1 MTILYFYQ
9 YFSTPQGS
17 WGTRVFEFAKR
28 WSEKGDKII
37 VVTSIYD
44 KSDLTSSGLSQDF
57 SFNGVDVK
65 VLNIK
70 ISNKQ
75 PKLQR
80 IWTFIWYSILS
91 SYYAVTIKADVV
103 IASSGPITAGIPG
116 LVAKFL
122 RGRKLIFEVRDMWP
136 EGAIQMGLISNPLLI
151 KLAYKFERLCYK
163 SSKKIVALSPGMEN
177 EIKEKGFNNVIS
189 VPNASDN
196 DVFSRNT
203 DDFVTPEWM
212 KGKKVFLYTG
222 NIGKVNNSFLIVHA
236 AQLLKDDPN
245 ILFLFIGDGQQR
257 DEILEYIR
265 INQINN
271 IRILG
276 LMPKND
282 LVAFVQRA
290 YIMLVPLE
298 GKPILDTSSP
308 NKLFDAMAAGIPVI
322 QTTQGW
328 IKTLLIENNCGF
340 TVPYNNPEALAEVC
354 TSIANNLELRNQMGL
369 NSKKLAT
376 TEFERGNLS
385 EKMRKTILEVVNN
398 E

>member
-122 RGRKLIFEVRDMWP
+122 R
-136 EGAIQMGLISNPLLI
+136 
-151 KLAYKFERLCYK
+151 
-163 SSKKIVALSPGMEN
+163 
-177 EIKEKGFNNVIS
+177 
-189 VPNASDN
+189 
-196 DVFSRNT
+196 
-203 DDFVTPEWM
+203 
-212 KGKKVFLYTG
+212 
-222 NIGKVNNSFLIVHA
+222 
-236 AQLLKDDPN
+236 
-245 ILFLFIGDGQQR
+245 
-257 DEILEYIR
+257 
-265 INQINN
+265 
-271 IRILG
+271 
-276 LMPKND
+276 
-282 LVAFVQRA
+282 
-290 YIMLVPLE
+290 
-298 GKPILDTSSP
+298 
-308 NKLFDAMAAGIPVI
+308 
-322 QTTQGW
+322 
-328 IKTLLIENNCGF
+328 
-340 TVPYNNPEALAEVC
+340 
-354 TSIANNLELRNQMGL
+354 
-369 NSKKLAT
+369 
-376 TEFERGNLS
+376 
-385 EKMRKTILEVVNN
+385 
-398 E
+398 